1 MKKAKEADM
10 DFKDLDNW
18 RKLGKVGVQYITEAP
33 EYLQELMLLDQSG
46 AGLQL
51 MENLLD
57 PLIDVEADIRLGDGI
72 EETTEPLYNR
82 NGCRLRKLETQ
93 LGTLNLGIPTY
104 CDGSSKTALFET
116 ALFETDAQKSDR
128 LLLPTMKLLAHTS
141 MPDTVTVF
149 AEELCQLS
157 LPDDILDDLVCDYA
171 QVIHDFENRPL
182 EQAYPYVLLA
192 ESLVHTK
199 HTDGKAA
206 RVHLYLVVGLRE
218 DGVREVLSYSVTEE
232 DPRFSRPQIFLEL
245 FERGLHGVHTFIAK
259 SNIDSLKQRIPEL
272 GPSTWSK
279 YNIHFMKDILAAC
292 KEQDEAKSSDG
303 DAKKLETSLKKDLE
317 AMLGASSWKECLE
330 HRGAILEKYA
340 KTAPRAMEYLSANET
355 ELVAAY
361 LLPDA
366 LRKKMGSKQATESV
380 STMLDLGWL

>member
-1 MKKAKEADM
+1 M

-18 RKLGKVGVQYITEAP
+18 RKLGKIGVQYITESP
-33 EYLQELMLLDQSG
+33 EYLQELTLLDQSG

-72 EETTEPLYNR
+72 EETTEPLYTR

-116 ALFETDAQKSDR
+116 ALFEPDAQQSDR
-128 LLLPTMKLLAHTS
+128 LFLPTMKLLAHAS
-141 MPDTVTVF
+141 RPDTVAVF

-157 LPDDILDDLVCDYA
+157 LPDDILDDLVSDFA

-199 HTDGKAA
+199 HTNGKPA

-218 DGVREVLSYSVTEE
+218 DGVREVLSYRVTEE

-245 FERGLHGVHTFIAK
+245 FERGLHGVHTLIAK
-259 SNIDSLKQRIPEL
+259 SNIDSLKKRIPEL
-272 GPSTWSK
+272 APSTWSK

-292 KEQDEAKSSDG
+292 KEQYGAKDAASDS
-303 DAKKLETSLKKDLE
+303 KKLETNLKKDLE

-330 HRGAILEKYA
+330 QRDAILEKYG
-340 KTAPRAMEYLSANET
+340 KTAPKAMEYLSENQT

-366 LRKKMGSKQATESV
+366 LRKKMGNKQAIESV